1 MAKSGQA
8 AFVAAFLLGAQGVW
22 ADVTPEEVWQNWQDS
37 AASQGQKVTA
47 ESTSMDGDTLTVSGI
62 TLRMSGDGGDS
73 SALIGEMQFKD
84 KGDGTVAIIMPDSF
98 PVLLKLPAAKGIA
111 GAKPSELALTITMPD
126 ADITASGVPL
136 ALSYQSTLPTLEIAA
151 EVTEGLAD
159 PATKVT
165 VLARLANVTGN
176 YLIEAAEAGKNLTEE
191 FSAATLDLS
200 VKSTGN
206 PDQDMAVTLSL
217 TGIGGKA
224 LLTGIPASGMGDMEM
239 ALNEGM
245 TMDFTATYG
254 IGSFDVAGKDAG
266 APVKMNGTLGGGTLV
281 MALAAS
287 RLFYD
292 ATGKSVS
299 LNFSGTDS
307 ASSDPVTFSATLANT
322 SSKLEMTGSNWANI
336 EDFNAALKAGLK
348 VSGAF
353 GLGASSFDFDG
364 GAADKKTRMT
374 ASIGELDSSFAM
386 DAARMHYDVGS
397 KALKMTLSSPDLPM
411 PEASLDLTE
420 LAVGFAMPLAK
431 SDTPAPFNVLAKVVD
446 LNVAEALWGMIDP
459 GAALPH
465 GPASLIIDIKGTTT
479 LTRDL
484 IEGGM
489 AMAGGDSTP
498 PGLLNSLD
506 LPQFLLRLAGAEV
519 TALGGFTFD
528 NSDTQSIP
536 GVPLPTGKIDIKAV
550 GLNGL
555 VDKLVAMGLM
565 PEEQAMQ
572 GRMMLSMFANSSPD
586 KDEITSTLEFKD
598 KHFFANGQQLQ

>member
-1 MAKSGQA
+1 MSKSGQA
-8 AFVAAFLLGAQGVW
+8 AFVAAFLLGAQGAW

-37 AASQGQKVTA
+37 ATSQGQKVTA
-47 ESTSMDGDTLTVSGI
+47 ESTSMDGDTLTVTGI
-62 TLRMSGDGGDS
+62 TMRMSGDAGDS
-73 SALIGEMQFKD
+73 SALIGEVQFKD

-98 PVLLKLPAAKGIA
+98 PVLLMLPATKGID
-111 GAKPSELALTITMPD
+111 GAKPSELALTVTMPA

-151 EVTEGLAD
+151 EITEGLAD
-159 PATKVT
+159 PATKVI
-165 VLARLANVTGN
+165 VLARLGNVTGN

-191 FSAATLDLS
+191 FSAATFDLS

-206 PDQDMAVTLSL
+206 PDQEMAVTLSL
-217 TGIGGKA
+217 SGIGGKA

-239 ALNEGM
+239 ALNQGM
-245 TMDFTATYG
+245 TMDLNAAYG

-266 APVKMNGTLGGGTLV
+266 APVKMTGALGGGSLV

-287 RLFYD
+287 RLSYD

-307 ASSDPVTFSATLANT
+307 ASSDPVTFSATFANT
-322 SSKLEMTGSNWANI
+322 SSKLEMTGGNWANI
-336 EDFNAALKAGLK
+336 EDFNAALKAGLQ

-353 GLGASSFDFDG
+353 GLGASAFDFAS
-364 GAADKKTRMT
+364 GAAAGKTTMT
-374 ASIGELDSSFAM
+374 ASLGGLDSSFAM
-386 DAARMHYDVGS
+386 DAAQMRYDVGS
-397 KALKMTLSSPDLPM
+397 KALKMTVASPDLPV
-411 PEASLDLTE
+411 PEAAFDLTE

-431 SDTPAPFNVLAKVVD
+431 SDAPAPFNVLAKVVD
-446 LNVAEALWGMIDP
+446 LNVAEALWAMIDP

-465 GPASLIIDIKGTTT
+465 DPASMIIDLKGTTT

-484 IEGGM
+484 VEEGM

-506 LPQFLLRLAGAEV
+506 LPQFLLRVAGAEV

-528 NSDTQSIP
+528 NSDMVSVP

-555 VDKLVAMGLM
+555 VDKLVAMGLV
-565 PEEQAMQ
+565 PKEQAMQ
-572 GRMMLSMFANSSPD
+572 GRMMLSMFANTSPD
-586 KDEITSTLEFKD
+586 RDEITSTLEFKD